1 METMSYSPRAAA
13 SRAAA
18 SVLCSDDDSATA
30 RTPRS
35 RRPRT
40 WSSISASSGE
50 MTSVVPAL
58 PVRARAYCVG
68 NWKHSDLPAPV
79 AATASTSR
87 RAASACSTVFWKGL
101 KDEWPNDAFS
111 TASADSSSQEPEEE
125 EEEEEDIFGAPAL
138 PPARA
143 SAC

>member
-1 METMSYSPRAAA
+1 
-13 SRAAA
+13 
-18 SVLCSDDDSATA
+18 
-30 RTPRS
+30 
-35 RRPRT
+35 
-40 WSSISASSGE
+40 

-101 KDEWPNDAFS
+101 KDEWPKDAFS
-111 TASADSSSQEPEEE
+111 TASADSSSQEPVEE
-125 EEEEEDIFGAPAL
+125 EEEEEDDILGRRQRFWLAL
-138 PPARA
+138 LRVERARA
-143 SAC
+143 EMARVAEKQLRESGGVATRESTRDS